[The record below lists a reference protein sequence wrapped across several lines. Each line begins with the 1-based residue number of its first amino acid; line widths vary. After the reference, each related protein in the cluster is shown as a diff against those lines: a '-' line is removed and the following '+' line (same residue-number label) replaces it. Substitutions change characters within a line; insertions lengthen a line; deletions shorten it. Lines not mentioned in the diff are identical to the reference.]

1 MRIAQRQSLAGI
13 IKMINKKLLEK
24 DEITFRLH
32 LRSLN
37 KPASCFE
44 WHNPLMAD
52 GIPIYAR
59 QKSTYSD
66 PNIRVGYNN
75 FQVIQRT
82 KSGYLGGDI
91 QRTYSDDIPDEV
103 KAKYLEFDNLNH
115 FKSLLKKLMFSCTGW
130 GNTYSLCYLD
140 EENNVRIKQV
150 HSWQAKVEYDDNGEP
165 LKGYVYYPIDERM
178 HVWEYDGVYVT
189 EWIASKSGAS
199 YILLTEPKEHGF
211 KGIPLIEWCNNDNKQ
226 GNSELAVP
234 LMDAYD
240 RLISDNITESATFRA
255 AYLLLKNMGF
265 LDDKTKAEMAK
276 TGVFSGGADA
286 DARFLTKD
294 INPEFIKFVM
304 SETWAGIWV
313 VSSSVDPKA
322 LASLTNATAF
332 QISQMYRNMEEDC
345 KDTEA
350 EWKIS
355 LEYLD
360 RILKSYWTG
369 LDVRSV
375 NDYSTEDI
383 NYDFKRNIPNDV
395 MTWLK
400 DMLQAGGKLPQ
411 KEIFIK
417 AGYTEQKAD
426 ELVQEAENE
435 SYEMLEDDN
444 TTI

>member
-1 MRIAQRQSLAGI
+1 
-13 IKMINKKLLEK
+13 MINKKLLEK

-103 KAKYLEFDNLNH
+103 KEKYSEFDNLNH
-115 FKSLLKKLMFSCTGW
+115 FKSFLKKLMFSCSGW

-150 HSWQAKVEYDDNGEP
+150 QSWQAKVEYDDNGEP

-417 AGYTEQKAD
+417 AGYTEQKAE

-435 SYEMLEDDN
+435 SYEMLDE
-444 TTI
+444 TTV

>member
-1 MRIAQRQSLAGI
+1 
-13 IKMINKKLLEK
+13 MINKKLLEK

-82 KSGYLGGDI
+82 KSGYLAGGI
-91 QRTYSDDIPDEV
+91 QRTYSDNIPDEV
-103 KAKYLEFDNLNH
+103 KEKYLEFDNLNH
-115 FKSLLKKLMFSCTGW
+115 FKSFLKKLMFSCSGW

-140 EENNVRIKQV
+140 ETNNVRIKQV

-199 YILLTEPKEHGF
+199 YVLLTEPKEHGF

-304 SETWAGIWV
+304 SETWAGIWI

-417 AGYTEQKAD
+417 AGYTEQKAE

>member
-1 MRIAQRQSLAGI
+1 
-13 IKMINKKLLEK
+13 MINKKLLEK

-52 GIPIYAR
+52 GLPIYAR
-59 QKSTYSD
+59 QKATYSD

-82 KSGYLGGDI
+82 KAGYLAGDI

-103 KAKYLEFDNLNH
+103 KEKYSEFDNLNH
-115 FKSLLKKLMFSCTGW
+115 FKSFLKRLMFSCTGW

-150 HSWQAKVEYDDNGEP
+150 QSWQAKVEYDDNGEP

-199 YILLTEPKEHGF
+199 YVLLTEPKEHGF

-294 INPEFIKFVM
+294 INPEFIRFVM
-304 SETWAGIWV
+304 SETWSGIWV

-322 LASLTNATAF
+322 LASLSNATAF

-350 EWKIS
+350 EWLIS

-435 SYEMLEDDN
+435 SYEMLDE
-444 TTI
+444 TTV

>member
-1 MRIAQRQSLAGI
+1 
-13 IKMINKKLLEK
+13 MINKKLLEK

-59 QKSTYSD
+59 QKTTYSD

-82 KSGYLGGDI
+82 KAGYLAGDI
-91 QRTYSDDIPDEV
+91 QRTYSDNIPDEV

-115 FKSLLKKLMFSCTGW
+115 FKSFLKKLMFSCSGW

-150 HSWQAKVEYDDNGEP
+150 QSWQAKVEYDDNGEP

-211 KGIPLIEWCNNDNKQ
+211 KGIPVIEWCNNDNKQ

-304 SETWAGIWV
+304 SETWAGIWI

-435 SYEMLEDDN
+435 RYEMLDDDN
-444 TTI
+444 TTILNS

>member
-1 MRIAQRQSLAGI
+1 
-13 IKMINKKLLEK
+13 MINKKLLEK

-103 KAKYLEFDNLNH
+103 KEKYLEFDNLNH
-115 FKSLLKKLMFSCTGW
+115 FKSFLKRLMFSCTGW

-140 EENNVRIKQV
+140 EANNVRIKQV
-150 HSWQAKVEYDDNGEP
+150 QSWQAKVEYDDNGEP

-265 LDDKTKAEMAK
+265 LDDDTKAQMAK

-304 SETWAGIWV
+304 SETWSGIWV

-417 AGYTEQKAD
+417 AGYTEQKAE

>member
-1 MRIAQRQSLAGI
+1 
-13 IKMINKKLLEK
+13 MIDKKLLEK
-24 DEITFRLH
+24 DEITYRLH

-44 WHNPLMAD
+44 WCNPLMAD

-59 QKSTYSD
+59 QKATYSD

-103 KAKYLEFDNLNH
+103 KEKYSEFDNLNH
-115 FKSLLKKLMFSCTGW
+115 FRSFLKKLMFSCTGW

-140 EENNVRIKQV
+140 EANNVRIKQIQ
-150 HSWQAKVEYDDNGEP
+150 SWQAKVEYDDNGEP

-189 EWIASKSGAS
+189 EWISSKSGAS

-265 LDDKTKAEMAK
+265 LDDKVKAEMAK
-276 TGVFSGGADA
+276 TGVFSANGDA

-304 SETWAGIWV
+304 SETWSGIWI

-435 SYEMLEDDN
+435 SYEMLEDN
-444 TTI
+444 LN

>member
-1 MRIAQRQSLAGI
+1 
-13 IKMINKKLLEK
+13 MINKKLLEK
-24 DEITFRLH
+24 DEISFRLH

-59 QKSTYSD
+59 QKATYSD

-82 KSGYLGGDI
+82 KAGYLAGDI
-91 QRTYSDDIPDEV
+91 QRTYSDNIPDEV
-103 KAKYLEFDNLNH
+103 KEKYSEFDNLNH
-115 FKSLLKKLMFSCTGW
+115 FKSFLKKLMFSCTGW

-150 HSWQAKVEYDDNGEP
+150 QSWQAKVEYDDNGEP

-255 AYLLLKNMGF
+255 AYLLLKNMGN
-265 LDDKTKAEMAK
+265 LDDKVKAQMAK
-276 TGVFSGGADA
+276 TGVFSGGSDA
-286 DARFLTKD
+286 EAKFLTKD

-304 SETWAGIWV
+304 SETWSGIWI

-417 AGYTEQKAD
+417 AGYTEKKAE

-435 SYEMLEDDN
+435 AYEMLDE
-444 TTI
+444 TTV

>member
-1 MRIAQRQSLAGI
+1 MRIAQQQLLAGI
-13 IKMINKKLLEK
+13 TKMIDKKLLEK

-59 QKSTYSD
+59 QKATYSD

-91 QRTYSDDIPDEV
+91 QRTYSDNISDEV
-103 KAKYLEFDNLNH
+103 KEKYSEFDNLNH
-115 FKSLLKKLMFSCTGW
+115 FKSFLKKLMFSCTGW

-150 HSWQAKVEYDDNGEP
+150 QSWQAKVEYDDNGEP

-199 YILLTEPKEHGF
+199 YIPLTEPKEHGF
-211 KGIPLIEWCNNDNKQ
+211 KGIPVIEWCNNDNKQ

-304 SETWAGIWV
+304 SETWAGIWI

-350 EWKIS
+350 EWLIS

-417 AGYTEQKAD
+417 AGYTEQKAE

-435 SYEMLEDDN
+435 SYEMLEDN
-444 TTI
+444 LN

>member
-1 MRIAQRQSLAGI
+1 
-13 IKMINKKLLEK
+13 MINKKLLEK

-82 KSGYLGGDI
+82 KSGYLAGDI
-91 QRTYSDDIPDEV
+91 QRTYSDNIPDEV
-103 KAKYLEFDNLNH
+103 KAKYSEFDNLNH
-115 FKSLLKKLMFSCTGW
+115 FKSFLKKLMFSCSGW

-150 HSWQAKVEYDDNGEP
+150 QSWQAKVEYDDNGEP

-178 HVWEYDGVYVT
+178 HIWEYDGVYVT

-199 YILLTEPKEHGF
+199 YVLLTEPKEHGF

-294 INPEFIKFVM
+294 INPEFIRFVM
-304 SETWAGIWV
+304 SETWAGIWI

-350 EWKIS
+350 EWLIS

-435 SYEMLEDDN
+435 SYEMLDE
-444 TTI
+444 TTV

>member
-1 MRIAQRQSLAGI
+1 
-13 IKMINKKLLEK
+13 MINKKLLEK

-82 KSGYLGGDI
+82 KSGYLAGDI
-91 QRTYSDDIPDEV
+91 QRTYSDNIPDEV
-103 KAKYLEFDNLNH
+103 KAKYSEFDNLNH
-115 FKSLLKKLMFSCTGW
+115 FKSFLKKLMFSCSGW

-140 EENNVRIKQV
+140 EANNVRIKQV
-150 HSWQAKVEYDDNGEP
+150 QSWQAKVEYDDNGEP
-165 LKGYVYYPIDERM
+165 IKGYVYYPIDERM

-199 YILLTEPKEHGF
+199 YMLLTEPKEHGF

-265 LDDKTKAEMAK
+265 LDDKVKAEMAK
-276 TGVFSGGADA
+276 TGVFSANGDA

-417 AGYTEQKAD
+417 AGYTEQKAE

-435 SYEMLEDDN
+435 SYEMLDE
-444 TTI
+444 TTV

>member
-1 MRIAQRQSLAGI
+1 
-13 IKMINKKLLEK
+13 MINKKLLEK

-82 KSGYLGGDI
+82 KSGYLAGDI
-91 QRTYSDDIPDEV
+91 QRTYSDNIPDEV
-103 KAKYLEFDNLNH
+103 KEKYSEFDNLNH
-115 FKSLLKKLMFSCTGW
+115 FKSFLKKLMFSCSGW

-150 HSWQAKVEYDDNGEP
+150 QSWQAKVEYDDNGEP
-165 LKGYVYYPIDERM
+165 QKGYVYYPIDERM

-199 YILLTEPKEHGF
+199 YIPLTEPKEHGF

-265 LDDKTKAEMAK
+265 LDNKTKAEMAK
-276 TGVFSGGADA
+276 TGVFSGGPDA

-304 SETWAGIWV
+304 SETWSGIWV

-360 RILKSYWTG
+360 RLLKSYWTG

-417 AGYTEQKAD
+417 AGYTEQKAE

-435 SYEMLEDDN
+435 AYEMLEDE
-444 TTI
+444 TTV

>member
-1 MRIAQRQSLAGI
+1 
-13 IKMINKKLLEK
+13 MINKKLLEK

-82 KSGYLGGDI
+82 KSGYLAGDI
-91 QRTYSDDIPDEV
+91 QRTYSDNIPDEV
-103 KAKYLEFDNLNH
+103 KAKYSEFDNLNH
-115 FKSLLKKLMFSCTGW
+115 FKSFLKKLMFSCSGW

-150 HSWQAKVEYDDNGEP
+150 QSWQAKVEYDDNGEP

-178 HVWEYDGVYVT
+178 HIWEYDGVYVT

-199 YILLTEPKEHGF
+199 YVLLTEPKEHGF

-294 INPEFIKFVM
+294 INPEFIRFVM
-304 SETWAGIWV
+304 SETWAGIWI

-417 AGYTEQKAD
+417 AGYTEQKAE

-435 SYEMLEDDN
+435 SYEMLDE
-444 TTI
+444 TTV

>member
-1 MRIAQRQSLAGI
+1 
-13 IKMINKKLLEK
+13 MINKKLLEK

-59 QKSTYSD
+59 QKATYSD

-82 KSGYLGGDI
+82 KAGYLAGDI

-103 KAKYLEFDNLNH
+103 KEKYLEFDNLNH
-115 FKSLLKKLMFSCTGW
+115 FKSFLKKLMFSCTGW

-150 HSWQAKVEYDDNGEP
+150 QSWQAKVEYDDNGEP
-165 LKGYVYYPIDERM
+165 IKGYVYYPIDERM

-276 TGVFSGGADA
+276 TGVFSANGDA

-304 SETWAGIWV
+304 SETWSGIWI

-369 LDVRSV
+369 LDIRSV

-417 AGYTEQKAD
+417 AGYTEQKAE

-435 SYEMLEDDN
+435 SYEMLDDDN

>member
-1 MRIAQRQSLAGI
+1 MRIVQQQLLAGI

-59 QKSTYSD
+59 QKATYSD

-82 KSGYLGGDI
+82 KAGYLAGDI
-91 QRTYSDDIPDEV
+91 QRTYSDNIPDEV
-103 KAKYLEFDNLNH
+103 KAKYSEFDNLNH
-115 FKSLLKKLMFSCTGW
+115 FKSFLKKLMFSCSGW

-150 HSWQAKVEYDDNGEP
+150 QSWQAKVEYDDNGEP

-265 LDDKTKAEMAK
+265 LDDETKAQMAK

-417 AGYTEQKAD
+417 AGYTEQKAE

-435 SYEMLEDDN
+435 SYEMLENDN

>member
-1 MRIAQRQSLAGI
+1 
-13 IKMINKKLLEK
+13 MIDKKLLEK

-59 QKSTYSD
+59 QKATYSD

-91 QRTYSDDIPDEV
+91 QRTYSDNIPDEV
-103 KAKYLEFDNLNH
+103 KAKYSEFDNLNH
-115 FKSLLKKLMFSCTGW
+115 FKSFLKKLMFSCTGW

-140 EENNVRIKQV
+140 EANNVRIKQV
-150 HSWQAKVEYDDNGEP
+150 QSWQAKVEYDDNGEP

-255 AYLLLKNMGF
+255 AYLLLKNMGN
-265 LDDKTKAEMAK
+265 LDDKVKAQMAK
-276 TGVFSGGADA
+276 TGVFSGGSDA
-286 DARFLTKD
+286 EAKFLTKD

-304 SETWAGIWV
+304 SETWSGIWI

-435 SYEMLEDDN
+435 SYEMLDE
-444 TTI
+444 TTV

>member
-1 MRIAQRQSLAGI
+1 
-13 IKMINKKLLEK
+13 MINKKLLEK

-82 KSGYLGGDI
+82 KSGYLAGDI
-91 QRTYSDDIPDEV
+91 QRTYSDNISDEV
-103 KAKYLEFDNLNH
+103 KAKYSEFDNLNH
-115 FKSLLKKLMFSCTGW
+115 FKSFLKRLMFSCTGW

-140 EENNVRIKQV
+140 EANNVRIKQV
-150 HSWQAKVEYDDNGEP
+150 QSWQAKVEYDDNGEP

-199 YILLTEPKEHGF
+199 YLLLTEPKEHGF
-211 KGIPLIEWCNNDNKQ
+211 KGIPVIEWCNNDNKQ

-304 SETWAGIWV
+304 SETWAGIWI

-369 LDVRSV
+369 LDIRSV

-417 AGYTEQKAD
+417 AGYTEQKAE

-435 SYEMLEDDN
+435 SYEMLDE
-444 TTI
+444 TTV

>member
-1 MRIAQRQSLAGI
+1 
-13 IKMINKKLLEK
+13 MINKKLLEK
-24 DEITFRLH
+24 DEITYRLH

-44 WHNPLMAD
+44 WHNPLRAD
-52 GIPIYAR
+52 GVPIYAR

-103 KAKYLEFDNLNH
+103 KEKYKEFDNLNH
-115 FKSLLKKLMFSCTGW
+115 FKSFLKKLMFSCTGW

-140 EENNVRIKQV
+140 EANNVRIKQV
-150 HSWQAKVEYDDNGEP
+150 QSWQAKVEYDDNGEP

-265 LDDKTKAEMAK
+265 LDDKTKAQMAK
-276 TGVFSGGADA
+276 TGVFSANGDA

-304 SETWAGIWV
+304 SETWSGIWI

-435 SYEMLEDDN
+435 SYEMLEDE
-444 TTI
+444 TTV

>member
-1 MRIAQRQSLAGI
+1 
-13 IKMINKKLLEK
+13 
-24 DEITFRLH
+24 
-32 LRSLN
+32 
-37 KPASCFE
+37 
-44 WHNPLMAD
+44 MAD

-82 KSGYLGGDI
+82 KAGYLAGDI
-91 QRTYSDDIPDEV
+91 QRTYSDNIPDEV
-103 KAKYLEFDNLNH
+103 KAKYSEFDNLNH
-115 FKSLLKKLMFSCTGW
+115 FKSFLKKLMFPCAGW

-140 EENNVRIKQV
+140 EANNVRIKQV
-150 HSWQAKVEYDDNGEP
+150 QSWQAKVEYDDNGEP

-255 AYLLLKNMGF
+255 AYLLLKNMGY
-265 LDDKTKAEMAK
+265 LDDKTKAQMAK
-276 TGVFSGGADA
+276 TGVFSASGDA

-304 SETWAGIWV
+304 SETWAGIWI

-435 SYEMLEDDN
+435 SYEMLDDDN

>member
-1 MRIAQRQSLAGI
+1 
-13 IKMINKKLLEK
+13 MINKKLLEK

-59 QKSTYSD
+59 QKTTYLD

-82 KSGYLGGDI
+82 KAGYLAGDI
-91 QRTYSDDIPDEV
+91 QRTYSDYIPDEV
-103 KAKYLEFDNLNH
+103 KEKYLEFDNLNH
-115 FKSLLKKLMFSCTGW
+115 FKSFLKRLMFSCTGW

-150 HSWQAKVEYDDNGEP
+150 QSWQAKVEYDDNGEP

-199 YILLTEPKEHGF
+199 YIPLTEPKEHGF

-345 KDTEA
+345 KDTEV

-369 LDVRSV
+369 LDIRSV

-417 AGYTEQKAD
+417 AGYTEQKAE

-435 SYEMLEDDN
+435 SYEMLDE
-444 TTI
+444 TTV

>member
-1 MRIAQRQSLAGI
+1 
-13 IKMINKKLLEK
+13 MINKKLLEK

-59 QKSTYSD
+59 QKATYSD

-82 KSGYLGGDI
+82 KAGYLGGDI
-91 QRTYSDDIPDEV
+91 QRTYSDNIPDEV
-103 KAKYLEFDNLNH
+103 KAKYSEFDNLNH
-115 FKSLLKKLMFSCTGW
+115 FKSFLKKLMFSCTGW

-140 EENNVRIKQV
+140 ESNNPRIKQV
-150 HSWQAKVEYDDNGEP
+150 QSWQAKVEYDDNGEP

-199 YILLTEPKEHGF
+199 YMLLTEPKEHGF

-265 LDDKTKAEMAK
+265 LDDDTKTQMAK

-304 SETWAGIWV
+304 SETWSGIWI

-417 AGYTEQKAD
+417 AGYTEQKAE

-435 SYEMLEDDN
+435 SYEMLDE
-444 TTI
+444 TTV

>member
-1 MRIAQRQSLAGI
+1 
-13 IKMINKKLLEK
+13 MINKKLLEK

-59 QKSTYSD
+59 QKTTYSD

-82 KSGYLGGDI
+82 KAGYLGGDI
-91 QRTYSDDIPDEV
+91 QRTYSDNIPDEV
-103 KAKYLEFDNLNH
+103 KAKYSEFDNLNH
-115 FKSLLKKLMFSCTGW
+115 FKSFLKKLMFPCAGW

-140 EENNVRIKQV
+140 ETNNVRIKQV
-150 HSWQAKVEYDDNGEP
+150 QSWQAKVEYDDNGEP

-178 HVWEYDGVYVT
+178 HVWEYDGGYVT

-199 YILLTEPKEHGF
+199 YIPLTEPKEHGF

-276 TGVFSGGADA
+276 TGVFSGGPDA

-304 SETWAGIWV
+304 SETWSGIWV

-417 AGYTEQKAD
+417 AGYTEQKAE

-435 SYEMLEDDN
+435 AYEMLDE
-444 TTI
+444 TTV

>member
-1 MRIAQRQSLAGI
+1 
-13 IKMINKKLLEK
+13 MINKKLLEK

-44 WHNPLMAD
+44 RHNPLMAD

-82 KSGYLGGDI
+82 KAGYLAGDI
-91 QRTYSDDIPDEV
+91 QRTYSDNIPDEV
-103 KAKYLEFDNLNH
+103 KAKYSEFDNLNH
-115 FKSLLKKLMFSCTGW
+115 FKSFLKKLMFPCAGW

-140 EENNVRIKQV
+140 EANNVRIKQV
-150 HSWQAKVEYDDNGEP
+150 QSWQAKVEYDDNGEP

-255 AYLLLKNMGF
+255 AYLLLKNMGY
-265 LDDKTKAEMAK
+265 LDDKTKAQMAK
-276 TGVFSGGADA
+276 TGVFSASGDA

-304 SETWAGIWV
+304 SETWAGIWI

-435 SYEMLEDDN
+435 SYEMLDDDN

>member
-1 MRIAQRQSLAGI
+1 
-13 IKMINKKLLEK
+13 MIDKNLLEK

-44 WHNPLMAD
+44 WCNPLMAD

-59 QKSTYSD
+59 QKATYSD

-82 KSGYLGGDI
+82 KSGYLAGDI

-103 KAKYLEFDNLNH
+103 KEKYSEFDNLNH
-115 FKSLLKKLMFSCTGW
+115 FRSFLKKLMFSCTGW

-140 EENNVRIKQV
+140 EANNVRIKQV

-265 LDDKTKAEMAK
+265 LDDKVKAEMAK
-276 TGVFSGGADA
+276 TGVFSANGDA

-304 SETWAGIWV
+304 SETWSGIWI

-435 SYEMLEDDN
+435 SYEMLEE
-444 TTI
+444 